1 VTNASFANKRTL
13 ITIGQNIVISEDIV
27 KRDHPLAI
35 IALTDSAGNGGDI
48 TINPSVRNISASLF
62 AEHGVSS
69 NGANQLAILGSLIS
83 ANTTGGASASPEV
96 CPYFIDTT
104 SCTPAFAE
112 RYDLEKLRPD
122 FDKNDPSSKAT
133 GPTASANP

>member
-1 VTNASFANKRTL
+1 MTDASFTDTRTL
-13 ITIGQNIVISEDIV
+13 IVIGQNVNITEDIA

-48 TINPSVRNISASLF
+48 TIDPSVRNISLSLF

-69 NGANQLAILGSLIS
+69 AGANQLSVFGSLIS
-83 ANTTGGASASPEV
+83 SNTTGGASASPV
-96 CPYFIDTT
+96 ICPYFITT
-104 SCTPAFAE
+104 CDAALAK

-122 FDKNDPSSKAT
+122 FDKNDVSSKAT
-133 GPTASANP
+133 GSTALANP